1 MCGIVALMD
10 YGGAAVDSLELLR
23 IRDAMAARGPDGAGL
38 WISPDRRV
46 GLAHRRLSLLD
57 LSEAGAQPMANG
69 DGSLRIVFN
78 GEIYNYRELRQEL
91 EKKGFVFR
99 SGSDTEVLLHL
110 YAHKG
115 EAMLDELRGMYAFV
129 IWDERRRCLFA
140 TRDPFG
146 IKPLYIADDGRCIRI
161 ASQVKALLAG
171 GRVDT
176 TRDPAGQVG
185 FLLWG
190 YVPEPFTLYRSIAS
204 FPAGACMTISAD
216 GSRFT
221 RYFCRISEEIAR
233 LEQDAPARPGGSD
246 LQCEVR
252 AALSDSVRH
261 HLVADVPVA
270 VFLSAGLDSASVT
283 ALAAEQAEGGLR
295 SVTLGFTEYRGTG
308 QDETAAGMVAQR
320 YRTDHHTRWFC
331 RDDFEAEMHSI
342 VSAMDQP
349 STDGINTYFVSK
361 AARACGVKTALSGLG
376 GDELFGTYPSFRDVP
391 RMVRLFGGNPFAAAG
406 SAVRRLA
413 SPLLGRIASAK
424 YAGLLEYGGTFAGA
438 YLLRRGLFMP
448 WEMSRILPRE
458 TVREGWERLAPLQR
472 LADTVA
478 PIRSIRLKISA
489 LEMTWYMR
497 NQLLRDSDW
506 AGMAHSVEIRVP
518 MVDIGVLRALAPVL
532 ANRPME
538 GKRVL
543 GEVPARPLPEAL
555 LERPKTG
562 FAVPVHEWVSPPQP
576 GAPPRTL
583 SMGLRN
589 WALRL
594 AREFDLAGCGKTGF
608 ETGVVGQC

>member
-1 MCGIVALMD
+1 MCGIVTLMD
-10 YGGAAVDSLELLR
+10 YAGGRVDGEELLR
-23 IRDAMAARGPDGAGL
+23 IRDAMVARGPDGEGL
-38 WISPDRRV
+38 WISPDATV

-57 LSEAGAQPMANG
+57 LSDAGAQPMANA

-78 GEIYNYRELRQEL
+78 GEIYNYRELRREL
-91 EKKGFVFR
+91 EEKGFVFR

-110 YAHKG
+110 YACKG
-115 EAMLDELRGMYAFV
+115 EGMLDGLRGMYAFV
-129 IWDERRRCLFA
+129 IWDERRRRLFA
-140 TRDPFG
+140 ARDPFG

-171 GRVDT
+171 GRIDT
-176 TRDPAGQVG
+176 SREPAGQVG

-190 YVPEPFTLYRSIAS
+190 YVPEPFTLYKSIAS
-204 FPAGACMTISAD
+204 FPAGACMTVEAD
-216 GSRFT
+216 GTRSM
-221 RYFCRISEEIAR
+221 RYFCRISDELAR
-233 LEQDAPARPGGSD
+233 LEGVAASRSGLGD
-246 LQCEVR
+246 LQSEVR
-252 AALSDSVRH
+252 AALSDSVKH

-270 VFLSAGLDSASVT
+270 VFLSAGLDSAALT
-283 ALAAEQAEGGLR
+283 ALAAEQSRR
-295 SVTLGFTEYRGTG
+295 SLCSITLGFGEYRGTDG
-308 QDETAAGMVAQR
+308 DETAYAELVAQR
-320 YRTDHHTRWFC
+320 YQTDHHTRWFC
-331 RDDFEAEMHSI
+331 RDEFEAEMGSI

-349 STDGINTYFVSK
+349 SIDGINTYFVSK
-361 AARACGVKTALSGLG
+361 AARACGVKTAFSGLG
-376 GDELFGTYPSFRDVP
+376 GDELFGTYPSFKDVP
-391 RMVRLFGGNPFAAAG
+391 RMVRLLGGNPFAAAG
-406 SAVRRLA
+406 CALRRLM
-413 SPLLGRIASAK
+413 SPLLGRMASAK

-448 WEMSRILPRE
+448 WEMTRILPRE
-458 TVREGWERLAPLQR
+458 TVREGWERLAPLER
-472 LADTVA
+472 LTQTVA
-478 PIRSIRLKISA
+478 GIKSDRLKVSA

-518 MVDIGVLRALAPVL
+518 MVDIAVLRALAPLL
-532 ANRPME
+532 ANRPVE

-543 GEVPARPLPEAL
+543 GEVPAKRLPGAI

-562 FAVPVHEWVSPPQP
+562 FAVPVHEWVSPSQP

-594 AREFDLAGCGKTGF
+594 AREFDLAA
-608 ETGVVGQC
+608 